1 MKHCYNSL
9 LLLAATV
16 LTGVATLHA
25 GNEDRIGQAGST
37 ELLINPFARSSGWAG
52 ANTSMV
58 RGLEAQFLNV
68 AGTAFTKK
76 TEIVFAHTNWLSGAG
91 ININAFGITQGVGKD
106 KTGTIGL
113 SVMSMSFGDLP
124 ITTVDQPEGNIG
136 TFSPN
141 FTNIGISYAKEF
153 SNSIYGGFAL
163 RTVSQSI
170 SDVRSTGVCF
180 DAGVQ
185 YVTGKKENIRFGISL
200 RNVGPRMKF
209 SGDGLSFRGTLPT
222 TGASL
227 TVEQRNEAFELPSL
241 LNIGGAYVFDIAEKH
256 KLNVALNFTS
266 NSFSRDQFQGGAE
279 YAFNKIFMI
288 RAGYML
294 EMNGGAAATAS
305 TGYTTEG
312 RTSALTG
319 PTAGFSIEAP
329 LNKKGT
335 TFALDYSYRTTN
347 PFAGVHSI
355 GARINL

>member
-1 MKHCYNSL
+1 MKHCYSSL
-9 LLLAATV
+9 IFFAAS
-16 LTGVATLHA
+16 LFIGVATAEA

-52 ANTSMV
+52 ANTSMI
-58 RGLEAQFLNV
+58 RGLEAQFSNV

-76 TEIVFAHTNWLSGAG
+76 TELIFAHTNWLGGAG

-113 SVMSMSFGDLP
+113 SVMSMNFGDLDV
-124 ITTVDQPEGNIG
+124 TTVDQPEGNIG
-136 TFSPN
+136 TFSPT
-141 FTNIGISYAKEF
+141 FTNIGLSYAKEF
-153 SNSIYGGFAL
+153 SNSIYGGIVL
-163 RTVSQSI
+163 RTISQSI
-170 SDVRSTGVCF
+170 SDVRSSGVCF

-185 YVTGKKENIRFGISL
+185 YIAGKKENIRFGISL

-209 SGDGLSFRGTLPT
+209 SGDGLSFRGTIPS
-222 TGASL
+222 TGSSL

-241 LNIGGAYVFDIAEKH
+241 LNIGGAYVFDFNEKN

-266 NSFSRDQFQGGAE
+266 NSFSRDQFQMGAE
-279 YAFNKIFMI
+279 YAFNKMFML

-294 EMNGGAAATAS
+294 EMNGGAAASAS
-305 TGYTTEG
+305 TGYTTTG
-312 RTSALTG
+312 RSSALTG
-319 PTAGFSIEAP
+319 PTAGFSVEAP

-335 TFALDYSYRTTN
+335 TISLDYSYRTTN
-347 PFAGVHSI
+347 PFAGVHTI